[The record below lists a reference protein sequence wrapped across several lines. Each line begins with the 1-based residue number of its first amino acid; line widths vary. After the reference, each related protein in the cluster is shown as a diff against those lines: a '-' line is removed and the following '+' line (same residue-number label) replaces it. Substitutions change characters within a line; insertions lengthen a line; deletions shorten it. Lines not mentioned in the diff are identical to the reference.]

1 MSPLSSG
8 HPILD
13 SGPVSVTSVPVLS
26 KASSLSGIYYIVQ
39 WTERPVSGTDARG
52 KQAQAG
58 GSQKSADIESLRSSE
73 GFCPGLV
80 CLCFFLSMW
89 FLKTANS
96 TLENTYFGF
105 VQVSKFC
112 SAHSAVY

>member
-1 MSPLSSG
+1 MGEVLWKFFHLQCTPLAVHMSPLSSG

-58 GSQKSADIESLRSSE
+58 GSQKPADIESLRSSG
-73 GFCPGLV
+73 GFCPGLD
-80 CLCFFLSMW
+80 CL
-89 FLKTANS
+89 
-96 TLENTYFGF
+96 
-105 VQVSKFC
+105 
-112 SAHSAVY
+112 